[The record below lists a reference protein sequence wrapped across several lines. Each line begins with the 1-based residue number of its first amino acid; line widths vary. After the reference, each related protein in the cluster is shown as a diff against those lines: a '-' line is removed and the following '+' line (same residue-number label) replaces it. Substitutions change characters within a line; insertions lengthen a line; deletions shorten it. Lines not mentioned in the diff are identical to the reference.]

1 MSFSLP
7 MRQSIALETPAGRED
22 TDVDLVEQAQHDP
35 RAFALLYGKY
45 LDPVHQYCYRRLS
58 SREAAEDATSQVF
71 IQALA
76 GLPKFSSRGGS
87 FRAWLFTIAHNVV
100 IDQYRASRPSE
111 WLDTEMDLPD
121 ESPSPE
127 ELAVAADAGRSL
139 RQAVEHL
146 PERQR
151 QVVELRLAGLTAA
164 EIGQVLGCRA
174 RTVDVAQFR
183 AVARLR
189 TLMGVTVQPKGGRDA

>member
-1 MSFSLP
+1 M
-7 MRQSIALETPAGRED
+7 
-22 TDVDLVEQAQHDP
+22 
-35 RAFALLYGKY
+35 
-45 LDPVHQYCYRRLS
+45 
-58 SREAAEDATSQVF
+58 
-71 IQALA
+71 
-76 GLPKFSSRGGS
+76 
-87 FRAWLFTIAHNVV
+87 N
-100 IDQYRASRPSE
+100 
-111 WLDTEMDLPD
+111 LPD
-121 ESPSPE
+121 QSPSPE

-139 RQAVEHL
+139 RQAVEQL

-183 AVARLR
+183 AVAKLR

>member
-7 MRQSIALETPAGRED
+7 MRQSIAIEVPAERED
-22 TDVDLVEQAQHDP
+22 TDLDLVEQAQDDP

-76 GLPKFSSRGGS
+76 GLPKFTSRGGS
-87 FRAWLFTIAHNVV
+87 FRGWLFTIAHNVV
-100 IDQYRASRPSE
+100 IDHYRASRPSE
-111 WLDTEMDLPD
+111 WLDAEMDIPD
-121 ESPSPE
+121 QDPSPE
-127 ELAVAADAGRSL
+127 ELAVAADAGRTL
-139 RQAVEHL
+139 RKAVEQL

-151 QVVELRLAGLTAA
+151 QVVELRLAGLNAA

-189 TLMGVTVQPKGGRDA
+189 TLLGVTVQPKGGPDA